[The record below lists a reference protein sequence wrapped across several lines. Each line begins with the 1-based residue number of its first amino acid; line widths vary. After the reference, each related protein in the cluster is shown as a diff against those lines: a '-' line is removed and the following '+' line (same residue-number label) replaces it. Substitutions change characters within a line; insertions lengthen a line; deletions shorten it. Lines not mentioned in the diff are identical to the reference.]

1 MSPSRRLA
9 LALLLAAALPARALD
24 APSGKVVLT
33 VTGKIT
39 VRNIAD
45 AAQFDMA
52 MLEKLPQTSFH
63 TKTPWYPEPRKFT
76 GVLLRDLLAAVGAQG
91 SSVSAQALN
100 DYRAV
105 IPAEDWTDHDL
116 LIAWHLDDAPM
127 LVRDKGPLVV
137 IYPFD
142 ANARLRTAVRY
153 GRAVWQLKALD
164 VR

>member
-45 AAQFDMA
+45 AAQFDMS
-52 MLEKLPQTSFH
+52 MLEKLPQTSFL

-105 IPAEDWTDHDL
+105 IPAEDWTEHDL
-116 LIAWHLDDAPM
+116 LIAWHLDDQPM

>member
-76 GVLLRDLLAAVGAQG
+76 GVLLRDLLGAVGAQG